1 MGRKQ
6 REPGN
11 AGTLYVADVTFIFM
25 IDRDLTKD
33 EIDTLLKK
41 QCYAHVGFLDEKGA
55 VNVLPIS
62 YVYDDGVFFSFST
75 RGSKIHSMQK
85 HPDICIQVEEL
96 HAPKSWKSVQA
107 WGKFSEVGS
116 ADIGQF
122 KLLVED
128 FWSRADKNDVMF
140 SVFRDF
146 MDNPKIPMT
155 LYHMTANKIIG
166 KQGSHSREPLV

>member
-1 MGRKQ
+1 MAREQ
-6 REPGN
+6 RRAGD
-11 AGTLYVADVTFIFM
+11 AGTLYTPDVIM

-33 EIDTLLKK
+33 EIDALLKA
-41 QCYAHVGFLDEKGA
+41 QCYAHVGFLDEQGA

-85 HPDICIQVEEL
+85 NPDICIQVEEL

-116 ADIGQF
+116 ADVGQF

-128 FWSRADKNDVMF
+128 FWSRVDKKNIMF

-155 LYHMTANKIIG
+155 LYHMTVEKIIG
-166 KQGSHSREPLV
+166 KQGSHARESLL